1 MYEMCYYYY
10 TLSVWGAGGE
20 KYLTAEWRRVDVCT
34 RTRGTAGK
42 KCEGTNV
49 GLVRYGSRFL
59 FFKREARL
67 TTA

>member
-1 MYEMCYYYY
+1 MYEMYYYYY

-49 GLVRYGSRFL
+49 GL
-59 FFKREARL
+59 
-67 TTA
+67 